1 MAFQVFGLLLVS
13 LVLDAQF
20 AGAVV
25 FTIIGY
31 WFGVL
36 LILFRRGK
44 DPSRLDLLFERWGFP
59 VLWFVV
65 TLPVLFICRLAG
77 LRF

>member
-65 TLPVLFICRLAG
+65 TLPVWFICRQAG